1 MTEPEH
7 DHDLPHLPDTGDL
20 SEVPYVDDAERAE
33 SEWLLA
39 RERDPA
45 ARAPSAK
52 IANDY
57 AELEDLLG
65 DLPASRGD
73 DGWQDSV
80 LRAAAAATPLRA
92 PRRSAVRWVAGGA
105 LVAAA
110 AVIAFR
116 VIPGAP
122 RAELEVAI
130 RRDAG
135 TRGDGAVAS
144 VGDHLVVTA
153 RPREPSDLRVYR
165 DDGILVARC
174 PSGPA
179 CTVSSGGDYTIDV
192 RLDAPVPHHVVLVIG
207 ATAPLPDGTLDAYVN
222 AARGANARIV
232 VYPSINVR

>member
-1 MTEPEH
+1 MTDHDH

-45 ARAPSAK
+45 ACAPSAK

-65 DLPASRGD
+65 DLPAGRGD
-73 DGWQDSV
+73 DGWQDRV
-80 LRAAAAATPLRA
+80 LRAAAAATPLPA
-92 PRRSAVRWVAGGA
+92 PRRSVVRWLVGGA
-105 LVAAA
+105 LAAAA
-110 AVIAFR
+110 AVLAFR
-116 VIPGAP
+116 LVPGAP

-130 RRDAG
+130 RHDEV
-135 TRGDGAVAS
+135 TRGDGDVVS
-144 VGDHLVVTA
+144 VGDHMVVTA
-153 RPREPSDLRVYR
+153 RPREPADLRVYR

-174 PSGPA
+174 PTGPA

-192 RLDAPVPHHVVLVIG
+192 RLAAPVPHHVVLVIG

-222 AARGANARIV
+222 AARGASARIV